1 MLTEALDNPIVGGG
15 MTEIDERQVYEIT
28 RPHSKLLL
36 LYVLR
41 CLLTGPGFPFV
52 FLPSYFKYETLKYRF
67 DDEGITMSW
76 GLLWRREIFL
86 TYARIQDIHVSRGLF
101 ERWLGLGTINVQT
114 ASGSSSA
121 EMAIVGLPQYEMLR
135 DFLYFRMRGARF
147 GQEPKE
153 EQVETPAASDDETL
167 ALLTDIRDEIRALRE
182 RLGEGGGGVEGGGMS
197 S

>member
-1 MLTEALDNPIVGGG
+1 MVMA
-15 MTEIDERQVYEIT
+15 EIDARRIHEIT
-28 RPHSKLLL
+28 RPHGKLLT

-41 CLLTGPGFPFV
+41 CVLTGPVFPFV

-86 TYARIQDIHVSRGLF
+86 TYARIQDIHLSRGLF

-121 EMAIVGLPQYEMLR
+121 EMAIVGLTEYDNLR
-135 DFLYFRMRGARF
+135 DFLYSRMRGARF
-147 GQEPKE
+147 GDADEDGEVGAEP
-153 EQVETPAASDDETL
+153 DDDAL

-182 RLGEGGGGVEGGGMS
+182 QRGEAGA
-197 S
+197 